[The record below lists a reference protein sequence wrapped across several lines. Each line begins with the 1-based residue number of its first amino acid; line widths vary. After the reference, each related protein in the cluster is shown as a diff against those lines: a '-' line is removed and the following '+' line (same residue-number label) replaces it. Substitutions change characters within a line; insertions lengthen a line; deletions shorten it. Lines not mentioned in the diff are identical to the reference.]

1 MLVTLCGGFRYFYSA
16 ASMMLL
22 IGMVEFLK
30 PDWAHGWDND

>member
-1 MLVTLCGGFRYFYSA
+1 MLATLYDFRHFYSA

-30 PDWAHGWDND
+30 PGWAHGWDWYT